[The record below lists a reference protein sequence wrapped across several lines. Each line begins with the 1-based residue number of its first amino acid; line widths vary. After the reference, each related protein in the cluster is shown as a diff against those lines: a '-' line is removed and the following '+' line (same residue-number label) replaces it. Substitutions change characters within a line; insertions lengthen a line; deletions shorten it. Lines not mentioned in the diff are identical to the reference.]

1 MPNVYCIGGT
11 LQAVAGFQ
19 ESNFFKKKFF
29 LNGVEMHLESD
40 FSLSE
45 FKLIPTHDII
55 SKLENEIYECQI
67 CLLVGAL
74 SPVNHKELYHGLGRL
89 S

>member
-1 MPNVYCIGGT
+1 
-11 LQAVAGFQ
+11 
-19 ESNFFKKKFF
+19 
-29 LNGVEMHLESD
+29 MHLESD

-55 SKLENEIYECQI
+55 SKLENEICECQI